1 MFRKMSTFLRTRNDD
16 DDDDAEELNEEL
28 NIITQEHLCQAF
40 IRGTESISFY
50 GGAKVGARTML
61 DALVPAAVEAATVTT
76 SQHDNM
82 LKDMANASKK
92 GALSTAFMKE
102 ALAGRSNYLS
112 AEQIVGTPDPGAM
125 AVAVILEAI
134 ANSF

>member
-1 MFRKMSTFLRTRNDD
+1 MGK
-16 DDDDAEELNEEL
+16 
-28 NIITQEHLCQAF
+28 
-40 IRGTESISFY
+40 GTESISFY

-61 DALVPAAVEAATVTT
+61 DALVPAAVEAATAIKCSDDGSNNV
-76 SQHDNM
+76 
-82 LKDMANASKK
+82 LKDMSDASKK

-112 AEQIVGTPDPGAM
+112 EKQIVGTPDPGAM

-134 ANSF
+134 ASSF